1 LGTNDQIS
9 RDKTH
14 SAHAICWTSGDES
27 EAMWRLCCPDGENEK
42 EKGQG
47 LALRSTL
54 AKLEAFVAHHDLFI
68 SPVSYR
74 FYHEGDGFDDELDP
88 FMDKRK
94 GFECEQ
100 EVWILKYDEA
110 HYSKLRSCD
119 EPEYPEF
126 SNSLV
131 ENGTAA
137 LPDELPKYVL
147 LDWSLTGAIHA
158 ITVSPYTFEAY
169 ESKARR
175 DIAAIDPL
183 VVVELS
189 VLSERRFAPNF

>member
-1 LGTNDQIS
+1 MGTNDQIS

-137 LPDELPKYVL
+137 LPDAP
-147 LDWSLTGAIHA
+147 
-158 ITVSPYTFEAY
+158 TFVNPTARR
-169 ESKARR
+169 ESKGISAKVTAQPIYFAACSRVAR
-175 DIAAIDPL
+175 
-183 VVVELS
+183 LS
-189 VLSERRFAPNF
+189 T